1 MTRFFAGGFAAAL
14 LLMGG
19 VASAADLPIGAP
31 VATPLIPV
39 PRTWEGFYLGLN
51 VGGHWASD
59 KISTVT
65 DPAGVFSAARAA
77 QIDSA
82 SPATLTNGSGM
93 GGVQGGYNWQ
103 FGQTVAGIE
112 VDGNLIAGTAK
123 RSVGEISLTDQLKQP
138 GFLLTVRPR
147 LGWAFDHRSLLYVT
161 GGYAFGTVQ
170 AVDTFTIGVQTF
182 QSDVTGKQSGW
193 TAGLGYEYAFSRG
206 VSAKIEYLYVDL
218 GSFHSVIPVAPAASI
233 DVTHRY
239 TDNIVRVGV
248 NFRPGW

>member
-1 MTRFFAGGFAAAL
+1 MTRFFLGGFAAAI

-31 VATPLIPV
+31 VAAPLIPV
-39 PRTWEGFYLGLN
+39 PPTWEGWYLGLN
-51 VGGHWASD
+51 AGGHAARD
-59 KISTVT
+59 KLSTVT
-65 DPAGVFSAARAA
+65 TPGGLFSAAQVA
-77 QIDSA
+77 QIDGA
-82 SPATLTNGSGM
+82 SPATLNFASGM
-93 GGVQGGYNWQ
+93 GGVQTGYNWQ
-103 FGQTVAGIE
+103 FGHTIAGIE
-112 VDGNLIAGTAK
+112 VDANAIAGTAK
-123 RSVGEISLTDQLKQP
+123 RAVGAISLVDQIKQP

-170 AVDTFTIGVQTF
+170 AVDTITVAALSF
-182 QSDVTGKQSGW
+182 QSDVTARQSGW

-206 VSAKIEYLYVDL
+206 WSAKIEYLYVDL
-218 GSFHSVIPVAPAASI
+218 GSFHSVIPVPPGAAV
-233 DVTHRY
+233 DVTHKY